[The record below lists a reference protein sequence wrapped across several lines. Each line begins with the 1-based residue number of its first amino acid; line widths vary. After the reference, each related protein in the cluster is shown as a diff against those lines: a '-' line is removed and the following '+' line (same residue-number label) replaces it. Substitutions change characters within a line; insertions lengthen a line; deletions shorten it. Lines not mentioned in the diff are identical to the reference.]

1 MAVLIRLAE
10 EQDAAAIA
18 AIYRHYV
25 EQTPV
30 SFEDVAPDAAEMA
43 RRMRG
48 DLPGFHPWFVAEEDG
63 RLLGYAASSP
73 FRTRRAYRWTVETGI
88 YLTPGAGGRGVGREL
103 LSTLLG
109 VLERQ
114 GYVAAIGA
122 IALPNAAS
130 VALHER
136 LGFAYAGT
144 YRGVGFKL
152 GEWLDVGL
160 WEKDLAPRDPA
171 PPEPRPFEAMI
182 GGG

>member
-10 EQDAAAIA
+10 ERDAGAIA

-25 EQTPV
+25 EQTPI
-30 SFEDVAPDAAEMA
+30 SFEETPPDALEMA

-48 DLPGFHPWFVAEEDG
+48 DRPGFHPWFVAEEGD

-73 FRTRRAYRWTVETGI
+73 FRTRPAYRWTVETGI
-88 YLTPGAGGRGVGREL
+88 YLAPDAAGRGFGREL

-109 VLERQ
+109 MLERQ

-122 IALPNAAS
+122 IALPNNAS
-130 VALHER
+130 VALHEK
-136 LGFAYAGT
+136 LGFTYAGT

-160 WEKDLAPRDPA
+160 WEKALAPRVA
-171 PPEPRPFEAMI
+171 EPTEPKPYA
-182 GGG
+182 